1 MYSGIDAVGVDKQPV
16 ENYNQWM
23 IVYFVTFLL
32 LVEFFM
38 FNAFIGVVMENIQK
52 LRSRQK
58 QEENDPEVI
67 LKRLKKLKKAVESI
81 IIFFSNLVYLLILR
95 TTSLSH

>member
-58 QEENDPEVI
+58 QEENDSEAI

-81 IIFFSNLVYLLILR
+81 IIFFFKLVCLLIILKYNFIK
-95 TTSLSH
+95 

>member
-23 IVYFVTFLL
+23 IVYFVSFLL

-58 QEENDPEVI
+58 QEENDPEAI
-67 LKRLKKLKKAVESI
+67 LKRLKKLNKALESI
-81 IIFFSNLVYLLILR
+81 
-95 TTSLSH
+95 